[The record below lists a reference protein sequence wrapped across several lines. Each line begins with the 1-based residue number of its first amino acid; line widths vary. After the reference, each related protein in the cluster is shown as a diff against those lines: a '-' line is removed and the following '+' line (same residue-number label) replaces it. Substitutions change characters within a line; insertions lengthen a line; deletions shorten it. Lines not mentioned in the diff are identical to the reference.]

1 MLAAK
6 GENVKKVTD
15 DNGTV
20 ELTLEDITGPISK
33 LSDDK

>member
-6 GENVKKVTD
+6 GENVKKVMD
-15 DNGTV
+15 DDGTV

-33 LSDDK
+33 SSDDK